1 MLIEFFHAYGTF
13 QFLWIF
19 SWIFFMEYFH
29 AFQTL
34 PSLHKLSVHIEL
46 FDDQGT
52 MINEYESFLCLCNL
66 FISTELYHDYE
77 IFQLLK
83 AFQVCETFLVHM
95 KLFHA

>member
-34 PSLHKLSVHIEL
+34 PSLYKFSVHVEL

-52 MINEYESFLCLCNL
+52 F
-66 FISTELYHDYE
+66 
-77 IFQLLK
+77 K
-83 AFQVCETFLVHM
+83 
-95 KLFHA
+95 